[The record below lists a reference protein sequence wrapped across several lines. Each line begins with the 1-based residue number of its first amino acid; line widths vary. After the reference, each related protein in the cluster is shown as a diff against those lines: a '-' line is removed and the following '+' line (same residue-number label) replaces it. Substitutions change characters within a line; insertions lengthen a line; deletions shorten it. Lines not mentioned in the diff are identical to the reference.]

1 MAEENSGLADLFW
14 LLRRFHATFAFERM
28 IVRMKTFNARSYVW
42 PIYAILWGMVWSYPV
57 LTAMIA
63 AVKANTAVSWDG
75 VFHGWVGILPFFL
88 LFLCHRLP
96 VHFLFMRRHIYVYIL
111 SVVGLLCLFGL
122 CHHFWGVEEPHEKPA
137 QEHHVPPHEQ
147 PHEQPPHEPPHGMPG
162 SDRDE
167 AMHIMDVPVG
177 RPGPSDLRQP
187 RPAKGEPIP
196 EGVPKPLLLDLVIAA
211 LMLGFDLSIAL
222 LFRYQAEQEKARR
235 LETEHLRYELEHLKA
250 QLNPHFF
257 MNMLN
262 NIHGMVELDPV
273 KAQGMIMEL
282 SKLMRY
288 VLYEGAK
295 PLTSLSEEARFIN
308 NYVEL
313 MRKRYSIRKVKIS
326 VELPEGDY
334 TKVLLPPLLF
344 ISIIENAFKHGISYQ
359 SPSFVDIRLSLEN
372 GMVHLYCANSIHPRS
387 KGKDYAG
394 GVGLVNLRQRLQLLY
409 GSRFTFNITE
419 DDEKTYRIELI
430 IPPEYDTNTMH
441 GS

>member
-1 MAEENSGLADLFW
+1 MKEQP
-14 LLRRFHATFAFERM
+14 T
-28 IVRMKTFNARSYVW
+28 VKMKTFNTRSYVW
-42 PIYAILWGMVWSYPV
+42 SVYAILWGMVWSYPV

-63 AVKANTAVSWDG
+63 AVKADTAVSWDG
-75 VFHGWVGILPFFL
+75 VFHGWAGIFPFFL

-96 VHFLFMRRHIYVYIL
+96 VHFLFMRRRVRVYML
-111 SVVGLLCLFGL
+111 SVAGLLCLFGL
-122 CHHFWGVEEPHEKPA
+122 CRYQWGTEDPHELPM
-137 QEHHVPPHEQ
+137 QEHHVEERRMPPPDQ
-147 PHEQPPHEPPHGMPG
+147 PHERMPVP
-162 SDRDE
+162 DRDG
-167 AMHIMDVPVG
+167 AMHIGDVPPG
-177 RPGPSDLRQP
+177 KPELSEPRPP
-187 RPAKGEPIP
+187 RPAKREPAP
-196 EGVPKPLLLDLVIAA
+196 EGVPKPLLLDLVIAV

-222 LFRYQAEQEKARR
+222 LSRYQAEQEKARR

-313 MRKRYSIRKVKIS
+313 MRKRYSSRKVKIS
-326 VELPEGDY
+326 VDLPEGDH
-334 TKVLLPPLLF
+334 TKVFLPPLLF

-359 SPSFVDIRLSLEN
+359 SLSFVDIRLSLED
-372 GMVHLYCANSIHPRS
+372 GMIRLCCANSIHRRT
-387 KGKDYAG
+387 KEKDYAG

-419 DDEKTYRIELI
+419 DEDIYQIELV
-430 IPPEYDTNTMH
+430 IPTENDTNTMH

>member
-1 MAEENSGLADLFW
+1 
-14 LLRRFHATFAFERM
+14 
-28 IVRMKTFNARSYVW
+28 MKTFNVRSYVW

-57 LTAMIA
+57 LTATIA
-63 AVKANTAVSWDG
+63 AVKAATAVSWDG
-75 VFHGWVGILPFFL
+75 VFRGWVGILPFFL

-96 VHFLFMRRHIYVYIL
+96 VHFLFMRRRIYVYVL
-111 SVVGLLCLFGL
+111 SVAGLLCLFGL
-122 CHHFWGVEEPHEKPA
+122 CRYNWGVEEPREMPV
-137 QEHHVPPHEQ
+137 QEHREPPREQ
-147 PHEQPPHEPPHGMPG
+147 PHREPPHGMPAPE
-162 SDRDE
+162 RDE
-167 AMHIMDVPVG
+167 VIRMMDEPVG
-177 RPGPSDLRQP
+177 RPGPSDPRQP
-187 RPAKGEPIP
+187 RPAKQEQIHGEP
-196 EGVPKPLLLDLVIAA
+196 PKPLILDLVIAV

-222 LFRYQAEQEKARR
+222 LSRYHAEQEKARR

-273 KAQGMIMEL
+273 KAQSMIMEL

-295 PLTSLSEEARFIN
+295 PLTSLSEEAGFIN

-313 MRKRYSIRKVKIS
+313 MRKRYSSRKVKIS

-334 TKVLLPPLLF
+334 TKVFLPPLLF

-359 SPSFVDIRLSLEN
+359 SLSFVDIQLSLEN
-372 GMVHLYCANSIHPRS
+372 GMVRLRCANSIHRRP
-387 KGKDYAG
+387 KDKDYAG

-409 GSRFTFNITE
+409 GNRFALNITE
-419 DDEKTYRIELI
+419 DEETYQIELI
-430 IPPEYDTNTMH
+430 IPPKYDTNTMH

>member
-1 MAEENSGLADLFW
+1 MKEQP
-14 LLRRFHATFAFERM
+14 
-28 IVRMKTFNARSYVW
+28 VVKMKTFNARSYVW
-42 PIYAILWGMVWSYPV
+42 PIYAILWGMVWGYPV
-57 LTAMIA
+57 LTAVIA
-63 AVKANTAVSWDG
+63 AVKADTVVSWDG

-122 CHHFWGVEEPHEKPA
+122 CRHYRGVENPREMPV

-147 PHEQPPHEPPHGMPG
+147 PRHEPPHGMPAP
-162 SDRDE
+162 DRDG
-167 AMHIMDVPVG
+167 AMHNMMDEPAG
-177 RPGPSDLRQP
+177 RPGPSDPRQP
-187 RPAKGEPIP
+187 RPVGQKPIP
-196 EGVPKPLLLDLVIAA
+196 EGPPKPLILDLVIAV

-222 LFRYQAEQEKARR
+222 LSRYQAEQEKARR

-295 PLTSLSEEARFIN
+295 SLTSLSEEAGFIN

-313 MRKRYSIRKVKIS
+313 MRKRYSSRKVKIS

-334 TKVLLPPLLF
+334 TKVFLPPLLF

-359 SPSFVDIRLSLEN
+359 SLSFVDIRLSLEN
-372 GMVHLYCANSIHPRS
+372 GRIRLRCANSIHRRT
-387 KGKDYAG
+387 KEKDYAG

-409 GSRFTFNITE
+409 GSRFTLNITE
-419 DDEKTYRIELI
+419 DEEIYQIELI